1 MNEQE
6 IDHFCVVTG
15 ATRQEAESYLQIADG
30 DVETAVTLYLENGE
44 TSHQPQVSERSLRTS
59 HYDADEELARQ
70 FEAEEKIKEP
80 VRAPIAP
87 RHDIL
92 SGTSSIF
99 DENAIWGL
107 RESMHNTNRS
117 VFNQG
122 DSSSSTNPT
131 PDFFTAFPTSDQ
143 TTAGHHAVDSAATA
157 KAKRL
162 ADLFRPPFDIM
173 FRGGFEEA
181 RDNARE
187 SNKWLL
193 INVQDPAEFSCQI
206 LNRDLWSDITVKDI
220 IKESFIFLQYG
231 RDSPEGK
238 RYLTLYPT
246 QHYPHVAI
254 IDARTG
260 ERIKVWDKQLS
271 ASDFMMNATEFLER
285 QSSDRSRPAAMKRPR
300 VTKDVL
306 DMSEEEQIN
315 AAIAASLKAYGN
327 APERE
332 DSVDIDEHDVS
343 GGAVDDAVEPHGETE
358 DFEDIEEEE
367 PAVTGSLLD
376 SIKANKRPEPTNLAD
391 STRIQFRL
399 VDGKRVIRRFMK
411 TDPVRY
417 LFEFVKAEVPQ
428 TEQQGFELVFNR
440 KQLIDMLE
448 QTIQE
453 AGLENSAV
461 NFVLA

>member
-99 DENAIWGL
+99 DENAIW
-107 RESMHNTNRS
+107 

-173 FRGGFEEA
+173 FRGGFEEVW
-181 RDNARE
+181 N
-187 SNKWLL
+187 
-193 INVQDPAEFSCQI
+193 
-206 LNRDLWSDITVKDI
+206 
-220 IKESFIFLQYG
+220 Y
-231 RDSPEGK
+231 PEGK

-332 DSVDIDEHDVS
+332 DS
-343 GGAVDDAVEPHGETE
+343 

-428 TEQQGFELVFNR
+428 TEQQGFEV
-440 KQLIDMLE
+440 K
-448 QTIQE
+448 
-453 AGLENSAV
+453 
-461 NFVLA
+461 